1 MKGTGKSE
9 KHGRSDSKMEKITSD
24 EKMTAASRDLRDDL
38 MQAQEHAARR
48 MLVHREKQANDGLLL
63 ALSDALSRIRERR
76 AREQVRLETVTSI
89 KQLHE
94 WYEYGKGILKHG
106 DGLESI
112 LRFRNEIKWL
122 RRFYR
127 SLLEHLYKYLERYFC
142 IERHTDHNLQGELH
156 RIMVET
162 KDVKNLLDQHFV
174 EANVLRPNVQDK
186 DPVVSLVP
194 FLYLEL
200 RHLIDLFHEWRIHV
214 RYRNK
219 LEEVE
224 QRRWLVRRQE
234 MQRRHVID
242 DISERIVAVTREM
255 ADRETRL
262 RHNVAGLERVKAVI
276 SQQKGIHEEIEVL
289 ELQLDG
295 LLWERTKFQ
304 KMAVEIKDE
313 LRNIPNKRDYKRD
326 KIKAEQ
332 RKVVADFDK
341 NQIKINDKRKKL
353 EEKYR
358 VKDWYEKSEHNLVS
372 ITLEIADDR
381 RRITGLAKL
390 RETLERERDSARKR
404 LQDLN
409 ASAANV
415 ELKLHSLH
423 TDYLYAMRNVE
434 QVRRIQWQVDGGVDL
449 KRGVRV
455 RPNEVRVSDLK
466 KRGEAWYEMT
476 SHPRGRAIII
486 NNDSHCTMYDDYRD
500 VRHLTDVFEQL
511 GFAVTLEENISASEM
526 ENQASRLAEDNF
538 PGCSALVVVV
548 LSPGHDRRLHGSDKQ
563 GISHRDFLA
572 QFEEAFGKKMKGKP
586 TLFLLMDTPSGNDV
600 STTNDDDFYSR
611 FYEPDLPN
619 DNEDDKDGGNNQDGT
634 SKSDVFVACCPSY
647 GYLLCEDSSGSKM
660 SSLMDSFNGDL
671 SPRSHSVANYTK
683 KEAMEDASD
692 EERGVLMQMQEH
704 FYRQALM
711 TEKAK
716 YDKFFR
722 EEVSRMLGI
731 AAQRRRQYGLPK
743 KSHESCDTI
752 KALREWITWETKR
765 IGIHRDNE
773 DENDV
778 VRNLRMLLNRIDY
791 VKILFTD
798 IKRYL
803 ITPLQTYFAIS
814 AEFNAELLAVRRD
827 LTKGKQQCEK
837 LLSDD
842 YKQITDGHAFEA
854 IPNEKRFPVLVV
866 VPKAIGILCVIT
878 DLATKWR
885 IHSQFENNLD
895 NLWTRRASLDTP
907 QMLQSKKE
915 EITQLENNVQT
926 AQRDFDEISRDV
938 REFERD
944 AKDSQFSSQY
954 SGTSDQLEQ
963 AEREVNKLLQ
973 EERKLQRKIKSM
985 TERLRSTRVGAVK
998 IRDML
1003 NQSKEQLTKTQEA
1016 LYTRTEELE
1025 DLSSRKKEFDES
1037 EQEFLRGGFDQRRVE
1052 LMQMKERQRHAK
1064 KKLSLFKH
1072 KRRVAQP
1079 PGSERSNPG
1088 TPAYRPPALIAR
1100 LNCPDQ
1106 LDWQLEE
1113 RRERIKQDF
1122 RAVREEL
1129 ISLDTEHDKVTQD
1142 YDYVKGI
1149 MDASLKSLWRD
1160 QSPDAIS
1167 VLPNRMTREKLKTFP
1182 VYDIHQ
1188 PKGICLIICNEIVR
1202 NKLKCRHSV
1211 RKDLRGLASLFRQ
1224 LGYQIVVKENLTSSQ
1239 IVEAL
1244 ISLSDEYHEFSGRY
1258 SSVVVVV
1265 MAHGDA
1271 SGRLVGTDLQ
1281 PVSINELTSHFQHT
1295 RCPSLMGQPKMF
1307 FIQTCMELV
1316 LEAQRMGNPDVPGEI
1331 SPRRNGFKST
1341 FSLNSY
1347 GPLIVT
1353 PEEPRLPDNSDF
1365 FVAQAIMFPPLTT
1378 PVLISSLI
1386 VQDRTC
1392 SPENCFLNAIVRVFA
1407 EYACVEDLLSMMGRV
1422 EDCVASTGSHDSY
1435 TGRSSPLQM
1444 SYVKHTLGKQ
1454 IFFMPG
1460 M

>member
-1 MKGTGKSE
+1 
-9 KHGRSDSKMEKITSD
+9 
-24 EKMTAASRDLRDDL
+24 
-38 MQAQEHAARR
+38 
-48 MLVHREKQANDGLLL
+48 N
-63 ALSDALSRIRERR
+63 
-76 AREQVRLETVTSI
+76 
-89 KQLHE
+89 
-94 WYEYGKGILKHG
+94 
-106 DGLESI
+106 
-112 LRFRNEIKWL
+112 
-122 RRFYR
+122 
-127 SLLEHLYKYLERYFC
+127 
-142 IERHTDHNLQGELH
+142 
-156 RIMVET
+156 
-162 KDVKNLLDQHFV
+162 
-174 EANVLRPNVQDK
+174 
-186 DPVVSLVP
+186 
-194 FLYLEL
+194 
-200 RHLIDLFHEWRIHV
+200 
-214 RYRNK
+214 
-219 LEEVE
+219 
-224 QRRWLVRRQE
+224 
-234 MQRRHVID
+234 
-242 DISERIVAVTREM
+242 
-255 ADRETRL
+255 
-262 RHNVAGLERVKAVI
+262 
-276 SQQKGIHEEIEVL
+276 
-289 ELQLDG
+289 
-295 LLWERTKFQ
+295 
-304 KMAVEIKDE
+304 
-313 LRNIPNKRDYKRD
+313 
-326 KIKAEQ
+326 
-332 RKVVADFDK
+332 
-341 NQIKINDKRKKL
+341 
-353 EEKYR
+353 
-358 VKDWYEKSEHNLVS
+358 
-372 ITLEIADDR
+372 
-381 RRITGLAKL
+381 
-390 RETLERERDSARKR
+390 
-404 LQDLN
+404 
-409 ASAANV
+409 
-415 ELKLHSLH
+415 
-423 TDYLYAMRNVE
+423 
-434 QVRRIQWQVDGGVDL
+434 
-449 KRGVRV
+449 
-455 RPNEVRVSDLK
+455 
-466 KRGEAWYEMT
+466 
-476 SHPRGRAIII
+476 
-486 NNDSHCTMYDDYRD
+486 
-500 VRHLTDVFEQL
+500 L
-511 GFAVTLEENISASEM
+511 GF
-526 ENQASRLAEDNF
+526 
-538 PGCSALVVVV
+538 
-548 LSPGHDRRLHGSDKQ
+548 
-563 GISHRDFLA
+563 
-572 QFEEAFGKKMKGKP
+572 
-586 TLFLLMDTPSGNDV
+586 
-600 STTNDDDFYSR
+600 
-611 FYEPDLPN
+611 
-619 DNEDDKDGGNNQDGT
+619 
-634 SKSDVFVACCPSY
+634 KSF
-647 GYLLCEDSSGSKM
+647 SKM

-765 IGIHRDNE
+765 ISIHRDNE

-791 VKILFTD
+791 VKILFSD

-803 ITPLQTYFAIS
+803 ITPLLTYFAIS
-814 AEFNAELLAVRRD
+814 AEFNAELLTVRRD
-827 LTKGKQQCEK
+827 LMKGKQQCEK

-842 YKQITDGHAFEA
+842 YKQITDGQAFEA

-866 VPKAIGILCVIT
+866 VPKAIAILCLIT
-878 DLATKWR
+878 DLTTKWR

-915 EITQLENNVQT
+915 EITQLENSVQT

-938 REFERD
+938 REFERE
-944 AKDSQFSSQY
+944 AKDAQFSSQY
-954 SGTSDQLEQ
+954 SGTSDKLEQ
-963 AEREVNKLLQ
+963 AEQLVNKLLQ

-1003 NQSKEQLTKTQEA
+1003 SQSKEQLAKTQEA
-1016 LYTRTEELE
+1016 LQTRSEEFE
-1025 DLSSRKKEFDES
+1025 ELSSRKKEFDDS

-1064 KKLSLFKH
+1064 KKL
-1072 KRRVAQP
+1072 R
-1079 PGSERSNPG
+1079 
-1088 TPAYRPPALIAR
+1088 
-1100 LNCPDQ
+1100 
-1106 LDWQLEE
+1106 QLED

-1167 VLPNRMTREKLKTFP
+1167 VLPNRMTREKLRTVP
-1182 VYDIHQ
+1182 IYDIHQ
-1188 PKGICLIICNEIVR
+1188 PKGICLIISNEIVR
-1202 NKLKCRHSV
+1202 NKAKCRHSV

-1224 LGYQIVVKENLTSSQ
+1224 FGYQIVVKENLTSSQ
-1239 IVEAL
+1239 IIEAL

-1258 SSVVVVV
+1258 SSVVVVI

-1281 PVSINELTSHFQHT
+1281 PVSVNELTAHFQHT

-1316 LEAQRMGNPDVPGEI
+1316 LEAQRLGNPDVPGDI

-1341 FSLNSY
+1341 FSLNSF
-1347 GPLIVT
+1347 GPLVVT

-1365 FVAQAIMFPPLTT
+1365 FVAQATVFPPLTT
-1378 PVLISSLI
+1378 PILTSSLI
-1386 VQDRTC
+1386 VQDRSC
-1392 SPENCFLNAIVRVFA
+1392 SPENCFLNAIVRIFA